1 MLRKLASVFT
11 YIMRHYLPDA
21 YLFAILLT
29 FLSMILALIFTDVGF
44 IKLISEWG
52 NGIYG
57 IVAFAMQM
65 VLILITGHAL
75 ALTPPIERLLK
86 WIAGGGKTPVRAGM
100 IVSLVSGICS
110 WINWGF
116 GLIMGGLLA
125 LEVAKRQRNVD
136 YPYLIGAAY
145 SGFICWHQGLSGS
158 VPLVI
163 ATSKHAQNFIEKMTG
178 SVVPV
183 SQSIFQPFNL
193 IPAAIVVFTLP
204 ILFSLIHPR
213 KEETIVISDEALR
226 EVTSE
231 VPKVERPK
239 SPTLAERI
247 DHSYTIN
254 MIFAAL
260 GVIYLIWHFSTKG
273 FDLNLN
279 IVIFIFFMLGVILHG
294 KPINYIK
301 AITIAIRGAGGIALQ
316 FPLYGG
322 IQGIMIG
329 TGLAKVIAGWFV
341 AISTPQTFYMLQFF
355 AAGIINMFIPSGGG
369 QWAAQGPITMEAA
382 KMMGIDPIRSAM
394 MVAWGDQ
401 WTNMIQPFWALPL
414 LGLARLSAREIMGYT
429 TMTLIWSG
437 IVFTVFSLLIGYG
450 IM

>member
-213 KEETIVISDEALR
+213 KEET
-226 EVTSE
+226 
-231 VPKVERPK
+231 
-239 SPTLAERI
+239 
-247 DHSYTIN
+247 
-254 MIFAAL
+254 
-260 GVIYLIWHFSTKG
+260 
-273 FDLNLN
+273 
-279 IVIFIFFMLGVILHG
+279 
-294 KPINYIK
+294 
-301 AITIAIRGAGGIALQ
+301 
-316 FPLYGG
+316 
-322 IQGIMIG
+322 
-329 TGLAKVIAGWFV
+329 
-341 AISTPQTFYMLQFF
+341 
-355 AAGIINMFIPSGGG
+355 
-369 QWAAQGPITMEAA
+369 
-382 KMMGIDPIRSAM
+382 
-394 MVAWGDQ
+394 
-401 WTNMIQPFWALPL
+401 
-414 LGLARLSAREIMGYT
+414 
-429 TMTLIWSG
+429 
-437 IVFTVFSLLIGYG
+437 
-450 IM
+450 